1 VQLCVFWLVIIALVI
16 FRMEGLKAMESKEV
30 KGKGKNKLSSRNKK
44 KKPKKQTK
52 KFQRYKQGET
62 VY

>member
-1 VQLCVFWLVIIALVI
+1 VQLSIFWLVIIALVI
-16 FRMEGLKAMESKEV
+16 FEWKGERRWKAKKLKENGKTNKQVEKSKQ
-30 KGKGKNKLSSRNKK
+30 RNK
-44 KKPKKQTK
+44 QK